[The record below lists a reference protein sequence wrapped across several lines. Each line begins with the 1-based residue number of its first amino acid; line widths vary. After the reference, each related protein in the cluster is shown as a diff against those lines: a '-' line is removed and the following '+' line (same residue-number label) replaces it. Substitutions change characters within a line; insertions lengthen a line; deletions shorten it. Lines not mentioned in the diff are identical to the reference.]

1 LWDPPEDQPDPP
13 DELLPQLLLLLLP
26 PPLPMRA
33 PGELTPVVASTTTT
47 A

>member
-13 DELLPQLLLLLLP
+13 EELLPQLLLLVLP
-26 PPLPMRA
+26 PLDMRA
-33 PGELTPVVASTTTT
+33 PGEPAPVANITTTT